1 MVDTSVWEL
10 LGQDPWPEQGPI
22 GLDDIQALIE
32 PQRRRWRLKDFW
44 SALHEPSK
52 TGGDWGVTVPSKQ
65 PYWNA
70 LKWDRL
76 PIDGP
81 NRISGGGTGGFLLDD
96 SFLPEVKRRIES
108 LGAFIGIR
116 DCLAMSF
123 ALDYTHEN
131 GPNTPYTDTYRTL
144 TAAEP
149 RKGTP
154 ADDQILH
161 ARRLVKQLEAF
172 VQRVNSYA
180 AAQIVTA
187 VPPKDSATVFH
198 LPIWLA
204 DQLAGCLNM
213 DRGANKVKTVRS
225 RQSMRNTV
233 ATDRLKLLEGTIE
246 VDPGAFRDKIVLI
259 VDDVYQSGTSMNYL
273 AYLLQQA
280 GARAMFGLSCVK
292 TLKNTDAVG

>member
-1 MVDTSVWEL
+1 MVDTSGWKL

-22 GLDDIQALIE
+22 DLDDIQGLIE
-32 PQRRRWRLKDFW
+32 LRRRRWRLKDFW
-44 SALHEPSK
+44 SALHEPSES
-52 TGGDWGVTVPSKQ
+52 GGDWGVTMPSKQ

-70 LKWDRL
+70 LKWDGL
-76 PIDGP
+76 PIAGP
-81 NRISGGGTGGFLLDD
+81 NKISGGGIGGFLLDD
-96 SFLPEVKRRIES
+96 SYLPEVKRRIEN

-123 ALDYTHEN
+123 ALDFTHI
-131 GPNTPYTDTYRTL
+131 GGADTPRTDTYRTL
-144 TAAEP
+144 TATESAQ
-149 RKGTP
+149 GTLTDEHLP
-154 ADDQILH
+154 H
-161 ARRLVKQLEAF
+161 AHRLVDQLEVF
-172 VQRVNSYA
+172 VQLINCYKA
-180 AAQIVTA
+180 AEIVTA
-187 VPPKDSATVFH
+187 VPAKTPATAFH
-198 LPIWLA
+198 LPVWLA
-204 DQLAGCLNM
+204 DQLAERMNM
-213 DRGANKVKTVRS
+213 ERGANKVKTVRS